1 MIIPRR
7 KPIIE
12 SQIRTSGNL
21 DELKMILNDLLF
33 FEKEIHTLPSG
44 NSAIHIA
51 SEIVSKLNPDSKT
64 LIPDMGGWKGFETY
78 SKLSGL
84 NVETIPTNLGVV
96 NTESLEEIIKKS
108 DAKSLFLTSLAGYL
122 AEQPLKEIAK
132 ICIEN
137 EILFIEDVSGKIG
150 GNCGYGDIV
159 VCSTGSPKIINCEY
173 GGFLGISKEVNE
185 DLKDKNLKE
194 DIKNLLKT
202 YKMPDIYG
210 KMIEESLISK
220 KSYNLC
226 VKFSKIIK
234 ENMENAYFKDFEGVS
249 VFLEY
254 ENPKE
259 MAKNIDRS
267 VKLDNGKSIVT
278 LCPLYE
284 RILRKGLVLEIKKM
298 DIHKISDDEIYEIL
312 NFFKK

>member
-1 MIIPRR
+1 MIIPHR
-7 KPIIE
+7 KPRIE
-12 SQIRTSGNL
+12 SQIRTSGNP
-21 DELKMILNDLLF
+21 DELKRIVNDFLF
-33 FEKEIHTLPSG
+33 SEKELNILPSG

-51 SEIVSKLNPDSKT
+51 SEIISKLNPNSKT

-84 NVETIPTNLGVV
+84 NVETLKTDLGVV
-96 NTESLEEIIKKS
+96 DTETLEEKIKES
-108 DAKSLFLTSLAGYL
+108 GAKSLFLTSLAGYL

-132 ICIEN
+132 ICKEN
-137 EILFIEDVSGKIG
+137 NCLFVEDVSGKIG
-150 GNCGYGDIV
+150 GDSGYGDMVI
-159 VCSTGSPKIINCEY
+159 CSTGSPKIINCEY
-173 GGFLGISKEVNE
+173 GGFLGISKEINE
-185 DLKDKNLKE
+185 NLKDKSLKE

-210 KMIEESLISK
+210 KLIEETLISK
-220 KSYNLC
+220 KSYKLC
-226 VKFSKIIK
+226 VNFSKIVK
-234 ENMENAYFKDFEGVS
+234 ENMENAYFKNFDGVS

-259 MAKNIDRS
+259 IAKSIDKS
-267 VKLDNGKSIVT
+267 VKLDNGKSIFT

-298 DIHKISDDEIYEIL
+298 DIHKISEDEIYEIL